1 MFTGIIEGR
10 GVITSVKPYQGFV
23 RLVVNSDMDLSD
35 VNVGDSICVNGVCLT
50 ATIVSS
56 INNQLCMDVSPETIN
71 VTTIGKAKPGSS
83 VNLEKA
89 IRADSRFGGHIV
101 SGHIDCIGKIS
112 EKRQIGPGFLM
123 GFEVNSSKYVIEK
136 GSVAVDGVSL
146 TVNRVERDHFWVM
159 IIPHTSS
166 LTGLTDKKIND
177 TVNIEFDMIGK
188 YVEKF
193 VSVWSSKPG
202 LDEQTLQKYGFM

>member
-1 MFTGIIEGR
+1 MFTGIVEGR

-56 INNQLCMDVSPETIN
+56 IKNQLCMDVSPETIN

>member
-1 MFTGIIEGR
+1 MFTGIVEGR
-10 GVITSVKPYQGFV
+10 GVISSVEPYQGFI
-23 RLVVNSDMDLSD
+23 RLVINSDMDLTD
-35 VNVGDSICVNGVCLT
+35 VCVGDSICVNGVCLT
-50 ATIVSS
+50 ATVVSPPT
-56 INNQLCMDVSPETIN
+56 NRLCMDVSPETIN
-71 VTTIGKAKPGSS
+71 VTTIGKARPGSS

-89 IRADSRFGGHIV
+89 MRADSRFGGHIV
-101 SGHIDCIGKIS
+101 SGHVDCVGKIV
-112 EKRQIGPGFLM
+112 EKRQIGAGFLV
-123 GFEVNSSKYVIEK
+123 GFEVDSVRYVIEK

-146 TVNRVERDHFWVM
+146 TVNRVDRERFWVM
-159 IIPHTSS
+159 IIPHTST

-193 VSVWSSKPG
+193 VSVQSSKPG